1 MVMCINFIG
10 EIINIIVKVGV
21 IVFPGSNCD
30 RDMFHVLSDVFD
42 LNTQYYW
49 HEKGFQNNIDAVV
62 LPGGFSYG
70 DRLRAGIIAANS
82 PVINDVKKLANKGIP
97 FLGVCIGF
105 QILVESN

>member
-30 RDMFHVLSDVFD
+30 RDMFHVLTDVFH
-42 LNTQYYW
+42 LNTQYFW
-49 HEKGFQNNIDAVV
+49 HEKGLPDNIDAVV

-70 DRLRAGIIAANS
+70 DRLRAGVIAANS
-82 PVINDVKKLANKGIP
+82 PVIDDVKK
-97 FLGVCIGF
+97 
-105 QILVESN
+105 